1 MWASQ
6 TPTEKGNSGELYGG
20 GLAYDQGRIYA
31 TNGLGFV
38 SALDE
43 RNGGLVWKVRPG
55 GPLRGAPSIGN
66 GAIYVISQ
74 DNQIYSLNEAN
85 GATNWSQPA
94 SLETAGVFGS
104 ASPAVGQGT
113 VVAGFSSGELNAY
126 RYENGRSLW
135 SDTLQRTSV
144 RTSVSSLND
153 IDADP
158 VIDNGQVIA
167 VGQGGRMVAMDLTTG
182 QRLWELNIAGI
193 ATPWV
198 AGDWIFVVTDQAK
211 LLCIYRQNGHIRWIT
226 QLPRFLKPKSKKGE
240 IDYSGPV
247 LAGGRLIVTSSAG
260 TIVSVEPTR
269 GTIQSQLSVGVP
281 ISLSPVVANATLYVL
296 DDRARLS
303 AYR

>member
-1 MWASQ
+1 VSQ
-6 TPTEKGNSGELYGG
+6 TPTEKGDTAEIYGG
-20 GLAYDQGRIYA
+20 GLAYDQGHIYA

-38 SALDE
+38 AALDE
-43 RNGGLVWKVRPG
+43 RNGGIVWKVRPG
-55 GPLRGAPSIGN
+55 GPLRGAPSVGN
-66 GAIYVISQ
+66 GAVYVISQ
-74 DNQIYSLNEAN
+74 DNQIYSLKEAD
-85 GATNWSQPA
+85 GSTNWSQPA
-94 SLETAGVFGS
+94 SLETAGIFGS
-104 ASPAVGQGT
+104 ASPAIGQGT

-158 VIDNGQVIA
+158 VIDSGQVIA

-182 QRLWELNIAGI
+182 QRQWELNIAGI
-193 ATPWV
+193 STPWV

-211 LLCIYRQNGHIRWIT
+211 LLCIYRSNGHIRWIT
-226 QLPRFLKPKSKKGE
+226 QLQRFVKPKSKKGE
-240 IDYSGPV
+240 VDYSGPV
-247 LAGGRLIVTSSAG
+247 LAGGRLILTSSAG
-260 TIVSVEPTR
+260 TIVSVEPSAGR
-269 GTIQSQLSVGVP
+269 ILGQINVGAP
-281 ISLSPVVANATLYVL
+281 ISLSPVVANSTLYVL